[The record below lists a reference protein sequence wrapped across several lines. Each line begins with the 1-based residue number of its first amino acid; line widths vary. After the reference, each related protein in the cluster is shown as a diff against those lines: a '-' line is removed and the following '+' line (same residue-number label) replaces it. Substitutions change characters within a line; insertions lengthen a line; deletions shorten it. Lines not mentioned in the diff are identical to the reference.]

1 MVRGRLIMSKKISKK
16 YKDRIVAE
24 HFVKA
29 WMESSNIYEVAEK
42 LDLQPQSAFQRAK
55 KYIERGIC
63 LKELP
68 LGGPGKGHGER
79 INIKAINE
87 YINRFIEKPAV

>member
-1 MVRGRLIMSKKISKK
+1 MSKKISKK

-42 LDLQPQSAFQRAK
+42 LELQPQSAFQRAK

-63 LKELP
+63 LKQLP
-68 LGGPGKGHGER
+68 LGGVVKDT
-79 INIKAINE
+79 
-87 YINRFIEKPAV
+87 EKELT